1 MVARQLAA
9 LLWVQAEPWRLVA
22 QVADQMEERPLVALL
37 SVPMARRQVSR
48 EFPQQV
54 NIPVLQRCEAIT
66 VIGERTAQVGIRTIP
81 PLGTLRLGER
91 PPHGRPRHGQPSAL
105 G

>member
-1 MVARQLAA
+1 MVVPLPAGS
-9 LLWVQAEPWRLVA
+9 LLVRVEPWRLAA
-22 QVADQMEERPLVALL
+22 QFADPMAVRPLVALL

-54 NIPVLQRCEAIT
+54 NIPVPQRSGAIT
-66 VIGERTAQVGIRTIP
+66 AIGERMAPVGIRTIQLP
-81 PLGTLRLGER
+81 GTRRLGER
-91 PPHGRPRHGQPSAL
+91 APRGVPRPGLRSAL